1 MKNEMMRLMM
11 ADGRVFDEI
20 NIITEL
26 GGCVNVAER
35 RERGV
40 VNSELKH
47 KDARITPEVGGG
59 VFSRRRQ

>member
-26 GGCVNVAER
+26 GGWINVAER

-40 VNSELKH
+40 C
-47 KDARITPEVGGG
+47 
-59 VFSRRRQ
+59 